1 MLSHDLR
8 MCRQHAAWAGNPD
21 AIERIVKEY
30 GGRLDERTKTGR
42 TAAQVADERKHAS
55 ARLKL
60 DELAVEPG
68 PSPNKKAKLAGGG
81 SGENT
86 DVFGVWPTPMTGGNN
101 PWNQFVSLFKS
112 EIAGLTSWLKD
123 DGVTKL
129 EVGSVMRTGV
139 RIIDGRRK
147 LKQWQAAQERAWL
160 ELRFKADPLGFAD
173 FAKFEK
179 KFLAVEANKTA
190 LKAHMD
196 SVKAQIPDA
205 LKVPSATALL
215 FFASCSQHCP
225 RRCRISLKA
234 GTSIRPRWM
243 RTWRS
248 RRSTLTAA

>member
-1 MLSHDLR
+1 
-8 MCRQHAAWAGNPD
+8 
-21 AIERIVKEY
+21 
-30 GGRLDERTKTGR
+30 
-42 TAAQVADERKHAS
+42 
-55 ARLKL
+55 
-60 DELAVEPG
+60 
-68 PSPNKKAKLAGGG
+68 
-81 SGENT
+81 
-86 DVFGVWPTPMTGGNN
+86 MTGGNN